1 MTSGVTSNRDETI
14 PFDNI
19 RRRTAEHMVRSKATS
34 AHVYTSI
41 EVDYER
47 VERVRKAHQAE
58 WKAVEG
64 FSLTYLPFIAR
75 AFSDTV
81 RDFPQV
87 NASVG
92 DDALIVHHDVHLAIA
107 VDLDFQGLVAPV
119 IRNVDGKRLRLIARE
134 IHDLADR
141 ARTKKLT
148 PDDVLGGTFT
158 ITNPGPFGTYA
169 TLPIINQ
176 PQVAILVDRRHQEAS
191 GRRDRTRRRRHH
203 RHPPHGVARPDV
215 GPPRLRRCVRR
226 RVPAG
231 ACARCWSSTTGK
243 TSSTD
248 APDALAR
255 SGALRGSRPVAA
267 RAAPARRPTTTS
279 CCSSTRTCTRSAR
292 RPILPTCSCR
302 PPRSVPSS
310 SGPTVAAT

>member
-1 MTSGVTSNRDETI
+1 
-14 PFDNI
+14 
-19 RRRTAEHMVRSKATS
+19 MVRSKATS

-81 RDFPQV
+81 RDFPRV

-92 DDALIVHHDVHLAIA
+92 DDALIVHHDVHLSVA

-119 IRNVDGKRLRLIARE
+119 VRNVDGKRLRLIARE
-134 IHDLADR
+134 IHELADR

-176 PQVAILVDRRHQEAS
+176 PQVAIL
-191 GRRDRTRRRRHH
+191 
-203 RHPPHGVARPDV
+203 
-215 GPPRLRRCVRR
+215 
-226 RVPAG
+226 
-231 ACARCWSSTTGK
+231 
-243 TSSTD
+243 STD
-248 APDALAR
+248 
-255 SGALRGSRPVAA
+255 GIKKRPVVVTGPDGDDTIAIHHTGLLVLTWDHRAFDGAYAA
-267 RAAPARRPTTTS
+267 AFLQAM
-279 CCSSTRTCTRSAR
+279 RTV
-292 RPILPTCSCR
+292 LEQHNWEDELD
-302 PPRSVPSS
+302 
-310 SGPTVAAT
+310 